1 MRKRV
6 LLIDESLTVQK
17 VVALTLDKSRFSILY
32 AKTRAEAMRLVVENA
47 PQLILVSDQVP
58 DINIGA
64 FPKEVEVWLNR
75 RAPVPP
81 ILLITAQDLKEV
93 RHYSAVLKKPFSP
106 QNLQKLVTEKTNIGD
121 AGEAP
126 AKQPMA
132 PPGSNPEDFEDQRL
146 QKIFNDAFSDESR
159 LVRETLETEATG
171 SYNVSAD
178 DEPTMPAAAVPQKT
192 AAAKP
197 ANWPP
202 QVQRN
207 SDRQEPARAVPVP
220 PKTPPATMWE
230 SAPAAQAGNP
240 GLSRT
245 TGTSAPEVMSSADSH
260 AYKATLDNKVG
271 QKIEEADLQAI
282 VEKALEK
289 MLPPIVEKLVQARLD
304 ALMKE
309 QEQFLELKS

>member
-47 PQLILVSDQVP
+47 PQLILVSDQVT
-58 DINIGA
+58 DINVGA

-93 RHYSAVLKKPFSP
+93 RHYAAVLKKPFSP
-106 QNLQKLVTEKTNIGD
+106 QHLQKLVTEKTNIGD
-121 AGEAP
+121 TGEAP
-126 AKQPMA
+126 KGAMA

-159 LVRETLETEATG
+159 LVRETLESEPTG

-178 DEPTMPAAAVPQKT
+178 DEPTVPAAAAPQK
-192 AAAKP
+192 APPKAP
-197 ANWPP
+197 SWPP
-202 QVQRN
+202 QVTRATEKPERQE
-207 SDRQEPARAVPVP
+207 RQEPARAVPVP
-220 PKTPPATMWE
+220 PKSPPAHMWE
-230 SAPAAQAGNP
+230 SSEAPQP
-240 GLSRT
+240 GRAI
-245 TGTSAPEVMSSADSH
+245 APEVMSSSDSH

-282 VEKALEK
+282 VEKCLEK

-304 ALMKE
+304 ALMKD